1 MADIEELIAQLQ
13 NPGDD
18 GLPDTIYDDLR
29 NAHTAAIDEVRSSA
43 RVKLEESDAL
53 ITQRDEEINH
63 LKGLNWDL
71 FEQVS
76 KAGDDGTPS
85 SGGGSVDG
93 DDTMTLEQLVEGQD

>member
-1 MADIEELIAQLQ
+1 MADIEDLIAQLQ

-29 NAHTAAIDEVRSSA
+29 GAHTAALDEVRSSA
-43 RVKLEESDAL
+43 QAKLDESNAL

-63 LKGLNWDL
+63 LKRSNWDL
-71 FEQVS
+71 FEQVG

-93 DDTMTLEQLVEGQD
+93 DDTMTLEQLVEGQE